1 MSCRSVSEF
10 LDKHAN
16 DVSRGGIFVRN
27 AQVLAVGCA
36 VRLNLQLADGSTL
49 LAGEGTVFWTR
60 EADPTRAESEPGMGI
75 RFTRLTNESQR
86 MLTHLLAEK
95 TERERHEEHTAF
107 DEDERT
113 VVATQEELEAAATSG
128 DATSAP
134 IEVMPA
140 LASVPLSVSAPMA
153 APPIR
158 PRVSTRVLASV
169 PPAGS
174 AAHAQP
180 LAKVVPLPTP
190 SAHVHAV
197 PVPSA
202 RPAEK
207 VVEIAFV
214 PPPVVFAPTPA
225 TARKINVAPAAP
237 PMLALPVPAATS
249 AAWEEED
256 APLAP
261 QLPRTPDV
269 EAEHTDHVP
278 RGGRGVGI
286 GIAIGAITALALSL
300 LLLNK
305 PFLRRPQVALRTTTA
320 AVVTPPPVEMLT
332 PPPAAVAPVIAPLEP
347 PIAPLPAAAEPPAR

>member
-27 AQVLAVGCA
+27 AQVLAVGCT

-95 TERERHEEHTAF
+95 AERERQEEHTDF

-128 DATSAP
+128 GAPSAP
-134 IEVMPA
+134 IEAMPA
-140 LASVPLSVSAPMA
+140 LASVPLSVSAPAA

-174 AAHAQP
+174 AAHTQP
-180 LAKVVPLPTP
+180 LAKVVPLPAP

-202 RPAEK
+202 K
-207 VVEIAFV
+207 SIVEIA
-214 PPPVVFAPTPA
+214 PVVFAPAP
-225 TARKINVAPAAP
+225 ARKSPVASIPVAPP
-237 PMLALPVPAATS
+237 VLELPVPASTS
-249 AAWEEED
+249 AAWEEDDEPI
-256 APLAP
+256 APRVPRAP
-261 QLPRTPDV
+261 EVDG
-269 EAEHTDHVP
+269 EHTDLVP

-286 GIAIGAITALALSL
+286 GIAVGAITALALSL

-305 PFLRRPQVALRTTTA
+305 PFIRRPQVASRTTTA
-320 AVVTPPPVEMLT
+320 AVVTPPPAVAIT
-332 PPPAAVAPVIAPLEP
+332 PPPAAAVAPLIAPLEP
-347 PIAPLPAAAEPPAR
+347 PIAPLPAAEKPAR

>member
-1 MSCRSVSEF
+1 MSCRTVSDF

-27 AQVLAVGCA
+27 AQVLAVGCT

-95 TERERHEEHTAF
+95 TERERHEERPDF
-107 DEDERT
+107 DDDEERT
-113 VVATQEELEAAATSG
+113 VVATQEEMEAAASSG
-128 DATSAP
+128 DAPSAP
-134 IEVMPA
+134 VDAMPA
-140 LASVPLSVSAPMA
+140 LASVPMTVSAAVA

-169 PPAGS
+169 PSS
-174 AAHAQP
+174 ASQP

-197 PVPSA
+197 PAPQS
-202 RPAEK
+202 RPTDK
-207 VVEIAFV
+207 VVEM
-214 PPPVVFAPTPA
+214 
-225 TARKINVAPAAP
+225 AAP
-237 PMLALPVPAATS
+237 PPPLAMTATTTSMRRIAVAPVAAPPAPIVLPVPASTS

-256 APLAP
+256 EPIAPP
-261 QLPRTPDV
+261 IPRTPEVD
-269 EAEHTDHVP
+269 AEHTDLVP

-286 GIAIGAITALALSL
+286 GIAVGAIIALVASL
-300 LLLNK
+300 LLINK
-305 PFLRRPQVALRTTTA
+305 PFVRRLTVASRSTPA
-320 AVVTPPPVEMLT
+320 RVFAPPPLAA
-332 PPPAAVAPVIAPLEP
+332 PAPMIAPLEP
-347 PIAPLPAAAEPPAR
+347 AAAPIAPLEPAHP

>member
-1 MSCRSVSEF
+1 MSCRTVSEF

-49 LAGEGTVFWTR
+49 IAGEGTVFWTR

-95 TERERHEEHTAF
+95 TERERHEERPVF
-107 DEDERT
+107 DDDEERT
-113 VVATQEELEAAATSG
+113 VVATQEEMEAAASSG
-128 DATSAP
+128 DAPSAP
-134 IEVMPA
+134 VDAMPA
-140 LASVPLSVSAPMA
+140 LASVPLTLSPVA

-169 PPAGS
+169 PAS
-174 AAHAQP
+174 ASRAQP

-197 PVPSA
+197 PAPHA
-202 RPAEK
+202 RPVEA
-207 VVEIAFV
+207 VVETTA
-214 PPPVVFAPTPA
+214 PPPAAIARVHA
-225 TARKINVAPAAP
+225 TARRIAVAPVAPAPAP
-237 PMLALPVPAATS
+237 IALPVPAATS
-249 AAWEEED
+249 AAWEEDDEPI
-256 APLAP
+256 APPMPRAP
-261 QLPRTPDV
+261 EVD
-269 EAEHTDHVP
+269 AEHTDLVP
-278 RGGRGVGI
+278 RGGRGIGI
-286 GIAIGAITALALSL
+286 GIAVGAITALALSL

-305 PFLRRPQVALRTTTA
+305 PFVRRLTVATRTT
-320 AVVTPPPVEMLT
+320 
-332 PPPAAVAPVIAPLEP
+332 PAAVP
-347 PIAPLPAAAEPPAR
+347 PSPR

>member
-27 AQVLAVGCA
+27 TQVLAVGCT

-128 DATSAP
+128 DAPSAP
-134 IEVMPA
+134 VEAMPA
-140 LASVPLSVSAPMA
+140 LASVPLSVSAPVA
-153 APPIR
+153 APPLR

-169 PPAGS
+169 PPAGY

-202 RPAEK
+202 KP
-207 VVEIAFV
+207 VVLEM
-214 PPPVVFAPTPA
+214 PPPVVFAPAPA
-225 TARKINVAPAAP
+225 TARKIIVAPAAP
-237 PMLALPVPAATS
+237 PMLELPVPAATS
-249 AAWEEED
+249 AAWEEDD
-256 APLAP
+256 APIAP
-261 QLPRTPDV
+261 RVPRTPDADV
-269 EAEHTDHVP
+269 EHTDHVP

-286 GIAIGAITALALSL
+286 GIAVGAITALALSL

-305 PFLRRPQVALRTTTA
+305 PFIRRPQIASRTTTA
-320 AVVTPPPVEMLT
+320 AVVTPSPA
-332 PPPAAVAPVIAPLEP
+332 AAVAPVIAPLEP
-347 PIAPLPAAAEPPAR
+347 PIAPLPAAEKPAQ